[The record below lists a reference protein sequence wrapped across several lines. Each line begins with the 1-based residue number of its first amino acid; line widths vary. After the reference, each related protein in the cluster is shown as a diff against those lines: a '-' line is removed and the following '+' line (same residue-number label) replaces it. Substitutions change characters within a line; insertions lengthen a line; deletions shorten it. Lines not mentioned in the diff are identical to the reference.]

1 MSDPQKNKAR
11 ALRAYYTATTEARS
25 DKITKILEGIERLK
39 LPFPNRTKLSEYVA
53 ERLGEEEGSPVSSST
68 IRRNEKYNDLLI
80 KYLLSIC
87 PGAIPNRVDNAIGSS
102 LAQRRLR
109 KENEDKSRK
118 IEELKERVAEL
129 EALLGKRLELEY
141 AEKYASQVTRVEKIE
156 KANNETDESLFEE
169 LYSAFMKLDGVVEIK
184 PKEGVVYDWEE
195 DRPIMTNTSFPKFFK
210 WLGTK
215 V

>member
-80 KYLLSIC
+80 KYLLSVC

>member
-80 KYLLSIC
+80 KYLLSVC

-129 EALLGKRLELEY
+129 V
-141 AEKYASQVTRVEKIE
+141 Q
-156 KANNETDESLFEE
+156 ES
-169 LYSAFMKLDGVVEIK
+169 
-184 PKEGVVYDWEE
+184 
-195 DRPIMTNTSFPKFFK
+195 
-210 WLGTK
+210 
-215 V
+215 

>member
-80 KYLLSIC
+80 KYLLSVC

-169 LYSAFMKLDGVVEIK
+169 LKSGGNGENERISRVENKNI
-184 PKEGVVYDWEE
+184 
-195 DRPIMTNTSFPKFFK
+195 ISFLQKIPQ
-210 WLGTK
+210 G
-215 V
+215 

>member
-80 KYLLSIC
+80 KYLLSVC
-87 PGAIPNRVDNAIGSS
+87 PVAIPNRVDNAIGSS